1 MWLFLAQNLKNL
13 LPCLTSPPSI
23 CKNVVFLA
31 KNNFFFKFRIK
42 FPIWKFLGWNSKKL
56 LYCDI
61 LHRHPQVFLNTKFHP
76 KIKIFKFATKI
87 GLIRY
92 FSLEFHKTNVVFE
105 ISILEFVN
113 MKRFFEKQRDFKL
126 VSKIILFRYFWAAT

>member
-1 MWLFLAQNLKNL
+1 MVIFSLELEKPIAMLDFTTFNLSKCNI
-13 LPCLTSPPSI
+13 S
-23 CKNVVFLA
+23 CK
-31 KNNFFFKFRIK
+31 KKYFFKFRTK

-76 KIKIFKFATKI
+76 KIKIFEFATKI
-87 GLIRY
+87 ALIRY
-92 FSLEFHKTNVVFE
+92 FSLEFQKTNVVFE

-126 VSKIILFRYFWAAT
+126 VTKIILFRYFWAAI